1 MNRKIRVLV
10 VDDDNLLRKLV
21 TEQLA
26 KGDFDAAPAASNSR
40 LDVLRDIDYDVVLLD
55 MMPDLS
61 GLDTLREIRKLED
74 APEVIM
80 LTADTSLAT
89 GIEAMRHGAYDY
101 LTKPAML
108 DEMEVGRLAR
118 PTKSAAL
125 CVKQNAS
132 LRSVARPAVG
142 ADEVL
147 PIFHENAAMAVL
159 VVQAEN
165 AARTDSTILITGE
178 SGTGK
183 DVLARLIHAKSARH
197 ATPIITVNCGA
208 FPETLFESEFFGH
221 ERGAFTGASTLRRGL
236 LEAADGSTLFL
247 DEIGDLPL
255 PMQVKLL
262 HFLEQGRFRRVGSTR
277 DQSADVRII
286 AATNRNLA
294 DEVERKHFRADLYYR
309 LNVVAL
315 HVPPLRERLE
325 DIPGLID
332 YFLGVYRQ
340 RFNRPALDLS
350 AGARQRLADYAWPG
364 NVRELRNC
372 LERAAALST
381 GEMIE
386 ADQMLGSGVRSLGL
400 ETESKNR
407 PLAGHQSPAATLE
420 DLEREHIL
428 RVLHESEGNRE
439 RAAAILGISSRTLYR
454 KLREYE
460 THTRSVGLATE
471 ALIATIRHIA
481 VAPAVELKLQPK
493 RELQSARR
501 LRGNGSAEER

>member
-26 KGDFDAAPAASNSR
+26 KGDFDAVPAASGQVA
-40 LDVLRDIDYDVVLLD
+40 LDILREADFDVMLLD
-55 MMPDLS
+55 ITMPGLS
-61 GLDTLREIRKLED
+61 GLDALREIRKLED
-74 APEVIM
+74 PPEVIM

-101 LTKPAML
+101 LTKPATL
-108 DEMEVGRLAR
+108 DEMEAVIRKADEKRRL
-118 PTKSAAL
+118 
-125 CVKQNAS
+125 VKQNAS

-142 ADEVL
+142 GDEVL
-147 PIFHENAAMAVL
+147 PVFRENAAMAAL
-159 VVQAEN
+159 VGQAEN

-183 DVLARLIHAKSARH
+183 DVLARLIHSKSARSS
-197 ATPIITVNCGA
+197 TPIITVNCGA
-208 FPETLFESEFFGH
+208 LPETLFESEFFGH

-255 PMQVKLL
+255 AMQVKLL

-277 DQSADVRII
+277 DHSADVRII

-294 DEVERKHFRADLYYR
+294 DEVQRKIFRADLYYR

-315 HVPPLRERLE
+315 HVPPLRERRE
-325 DIPGLID
+325 DIPELVA
-332 YFLGVYRQ
+332 YFLGIYRQ
-340 RFNRPALDLS
+340 RFNRPGLDLS
-350 AGARQRLADYAWPG
+350 AGARKHLQEYSWPG

-381 GEMIE
+381 GEVIE
-386 ADQMLGSGVRSLGL
+386 TDQMPVSGVERRGA
-400 ETESKNR
+400 EAESKDQLSAPDPR
-407 PLAGHQSPAATLE
+407 LLSSTLE

-428 RVLHESEGNRE
+428 RVLGESDGNRE

-471 ALIATIRHIA
+471 A
-481 VAPAVELKLQPK
+481 
-493 RELQSARR
+493 
-501 LRGNGSAEER
+501 